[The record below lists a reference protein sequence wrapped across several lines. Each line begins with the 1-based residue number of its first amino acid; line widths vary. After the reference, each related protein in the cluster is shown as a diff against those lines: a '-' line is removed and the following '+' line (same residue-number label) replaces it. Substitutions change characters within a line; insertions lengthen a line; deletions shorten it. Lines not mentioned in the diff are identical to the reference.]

1 MIKES
6 KKAVQEDSTS
16 EESDVEIS
24 YAESDISYNLEDDEE
39 KEPEK
44 AKITKK
50 NIQLDL
56 DSIDSDLENLPSK
69 LASSKPAKTNKS
81 RKFSLGNFVIIKYE
95 GEYFP
100 GKIESLRKNDY
111 EISTMTLTTRNTFKW
126 PNPPD
131 NIFYNLK
138 EIIEIIM
145 EPICLNKRGFYRI
158 PEMDKY
164 LPNMYE
170 F

>member
-1 MIKES
+1 MKKS

-50 NIQLDL
+50 TIQLDL
-56 DSIDSDLENLPSK
+56 DSIESDLENLPSK

-111 EISTMTLTTRNTFKW
+111 EISTMTLTTGNSFKW

-131 NIFYNLK
+131 KIFYNLK